1 MSRQTA
7 FTLMLLLAFSVIV
20 PGSAGYL
27 SVKMEAIGQAHQE
40 LLTLESRL
48 RHEKLAAR
56 IKRME
61 RVHRARRLQPV
72 VPSVREPSEPVRS
85 SRAES
90 GTLPPGPG
98 TVVAVPIKPGTEWP
112 RERRPR
118 VQRQDVQR
126 QSPQRPGTAWQNP
139 RGLEAQSPL
148 EAQRPTAQRRVETG
162 TAEAAEA
169 AGGTFAQ
176 ERWSQLERRGR
187 GRQYQERL
195 TDAGPVFTTPDSIGG
210 GNPGEGTGESFDENL
225 LPRLSQTEARAN

>member
-27 SVKMEAIGQAHQE
+27 SVKMEAIDQAHQE

-72 VPSVREPSEPVRS
+72 TPSGREPSEPVRS
-85 SRAES
+85 SRVES

-98 TVVAVPIKPGTEWP
+98 TVVAVPIEPGAEWP

-118 VQRQDVQR
+118 AQRQDVQR

-139 RGLEAQSPL
+139 QGPEARRPA

-162 TAEAAEA
+162 TAGAAGL

-187 GRQYQERL
+187 ARQYRERL
-195 TDAGPVFTTPDSIGG
+195 TDAGPVSATPDSIGG
-210 GNPGEGTGESFDENL
+210 GNQREGTGEPFEENL
-225 LPRLSQTEARAN
+225 LPQPSQTETRAN

>member
-61 RVHRARRLQPV
+61 QVQRARRLQPV
-72 VPSVREPSEPVRS
+72 PPSGREPSEPVRS
-85 SRAES
+85 SRVES

-98 TVVAVPIKPGTEWP
+98 TVVAVPIEPSAEWP

-118 VQRQDVQR
+118 AQRQDVQR
-126 QSPQRPGTAWQNP
+126 QSTQRPGAAWQNP
-139 RGLEAQSPL
+139 QGLEAQRLL

-162 TAEAAEA
+162 TAGAAEA

-187 GRQYQERL
+187 VRQYQERL
-195 TDAGPVFTTPDSIGG
+195 TAPGPVFTTPDSIGG
-210 GNPGEGTGESFDENL
+210 GNPREDTGESLAENL
-225 LPRLSQTEARAN
+225 LPQLPQTETRAN

>member
-1 MSRQTA
+1 MGMSRQTA

-56 IKRME
+56 IKKME

-72 VPSVREPSEPVRS
+72 TPSEPVRS
-85 SRAES
+85 SRVES

-98 TVVAVPIKPGTEWP
+98 TVVAVPIEPGAEWP
-112 RERRPR
+112 RERPPR
-118 VQRQDVQR
+118 AQQQDVQR
-126 QSPQRPGTAWQNP
+126 QSTQRPGTAWQNP
-139 RGLEAQSPL
+139 QGPEAQRLL

-162 TAEAAEA
+162 TAGAAEA

-176 ERWSQLERRGR
+176 ERWSQLERRGQV
-187 GRQYQERL
+187 RQYRERL
-195 TDAGPVFTTPDSIGG
+195 TDAGPVFATPDSTG
-210 GNPGEGTGESFDENL
+210 GNPPEGTGESLEENL
-225 LPRLSQTEARAN
+225 LPQLSQTETRAN

>member
-27 SVKMEAIGQAHQE
+27 SVKMEAIDQAHQD

-61 RVHRARRLQPV
+61 RVNRARHLQPV
-72 VPSVREPSEPVRS
+72 TPSGREASEPVRS
-85 SRAES
+85 SRVES
-90 GTLPPGPG
+90 GTPPPGPG
-98 TVVAVPIKPGTEWP
+98 TVVAVPIRPGAEWP

-118 VQRQDVQR
+118 AQR
-126 QSPQRPGTAWQNP
+126 QSTQRPGTAWQNP
-139 RGLEAQSPL
+139 QGLEAQGPP
-148 EAQRPTAQRRVETG
+148 EAQGPTAQRHVETG
-162 TAEAAEA
+162 TAGTAEA
-169 AGGTFAQ
+169 AGGTFTQ

-187 GRQYQERL
+187 VRQYRERL
-195 TDAGPVFTTPDSIGG
+195 ADAGPVFTTPDPIGG
-210 GNPGEGTGESFDENL
+210 ENPGEGTGESLEENL
-225 LPRLSQTEARAN
+225 LPQLSQTETRAN